1 MNGTAAEEPSDH
13 RTRFNRKKIPN
24 INLES
29 KKKVITFDKGDSYGN
44 NIENDNYTD
53 CDEDQNKDNDKD
65 DNKDHWNDNDD
76 DDKMMTM
83 IIHSFW
89 MHFYCNQKFTQ

>member
-1 MNGTAAEEPSDH
+1 MEQPPRNPLTTEQDSTG
-13 RTRFNRKKIPN
+13 RKFQTSIWNQRKI
-24 INLES
+24 
-29 KKKVITFDKGDSYGN
+29 ITFNKGDSYGN

-83 IIHSFW
+83 IIHSF
-89 MHFYCNQKFTQ
+89 